1 MKPGA
6 VEIIGNGNLLM
17 RLTDDGGIEVK
28 SNKKIILDAK
38 QDIEITGGGKVS
50 IQGSTGVA
58 LTQGAANINIKDDV
72 TMSGGKV
79 KIE

>member
-1 MKPGA
+1 M
-6 VEIIGNGNLLM
+6 I
-17 RLTDDGGIEVK
+17 
-28 SNKKIILDAK
+28 KKIVLDAQ

-50 IQGSTGVA
+50 IQGGGGVA
-58 LTQGAANINIKDDV
+58 LTQGGANINIQDDV